1 MPAGGTWKAQN
12 KVRPG
17 AYINFKAVQ
26 KPNIAVGTRG
36 IVACALPMTWGP
48 SGEVITLYS
57 TELMS
62 DKALAKIGCNVNNI
76 DESLPYRLLLSDC
89 YKALLFN
96 LNTGGAKA
104 TATLQTDLTVSAK
117 YAGSTGNK
125 VSVAVIVETAAKY
138 LHVFFDGILKEIFTV
153 NTFGDCLN
161 IDSQWIECTCETAK
175 EPTELIANAGSPL
188 TGGTNGSISTNNVTT
203 FLDKIR
209 NKEWNCCVV
218 QSTDTSVPTT
228 LTNSIKDLR
237 ENVGKKVQAVVY
249 NTNAANYEGIISTK
263 GQGYKTESETIT
275 PELFQLWVANITAG
289 AAVNESNTSRQI
301 IDAIE
306 IINPVSD
313 SDIEDA
319 LKNGYF
325 IITSLFDGT
334 VVVEQD
340 INTLRT
346 YNDEKSYVFSK
357 NRVIRCLDEI
367 ANTALLVFNK
377 QYCGAVSNTF
387 DQRTSFKSQLISYID
402 TLQNMEA
409 VQNFDAS
416 NDISVEQGD
425 TIESVVVDVALQPVD
440 SMEKLYMTVYVNA

>member
-1 MPAGGTWKAQN
+1 MPTGGTWKAQN

-26 KPNIAVGTRG
+26 KPSIAVGTRG

-48 SGEVITLYS
+48 TDEVITLYS

-62 DKALAKIGCNVNNI
+62 DKALAKIGCNVNNL
-76 DESLPYRLLLSDC
+76 DESLPYRLLLGDC
-89 YKALLFN
+89 YKALLYN
-96 LNTGGAKA
+96 LNIGGAKA
-104 TATLQTDLTVSAK
+104 TATLQSDLTITAK
-117 YAGSTGNK
+117 YQGSTGNK
-125 VSVAVIVETAAKY
+125 VSVAVIVDSSAKY
-138 LHVFFDGILKEIFTV
+138 LHVFFNGIVKEIFTV
-153 NTFGDCLN
+153 STFGDCLE
-161 IDSQWIECTCETAK
+161 IDSQWIDCSCDSSK
-175 EPTELIANAGSPL
+175 ESTELTANAGVAL
-188 TGGTNGSISTNNVTT
+188 TGGTNGNISTDNVST

-228 LTNSIKDLR
+228 LANAIKDLR
-237 ENVGKKVQAVVY
+237 ENIGKKVQAVVY

-275 PELFQLWVANITAG
+275 PELFQLWVANVTAG
-289 AAVNESNTSRQI
+289 AAVNESNTARQI
-301 IDAIE
+301 TDAVEITNPIDDTE
-306 IINPVSD
+306 
-313 SDIEDA
+313 IEDA
-319 LKNGYF
+319 LKSGYF
-325 IITSLFDGT
+325 ILTTLFDGT

-346 YNDEKSYVFSK
+346 YDEDKSYIFSK
-357 NRVIRCLDEI
+357 NRVIRCLDDV
-367 ANTALLVFNK
+367 ANTSLLVFNK

-387 DQRTSFKSQLISYID
+387 DQRTSFKTQLISYID

-416 NDISVEQGD
+416 NDISIEQGESL
-425 TIESVVVDVALQPVD
+425 ESVVIDLALQPVD